1 MHLFFGEFIILVQC
15 LVIKRYF
22 RKEEYLISWESSW
35 NLSKFCEA
43 LFFREG
49 FKKKKIYYGKFH
61 TRGGQG
67 GSFSISNFFYFF
79 CSKWSKN
86 HF

>member
-1 MHLFFGEFIILVQC
+1 MEVQSQEMLNIVLTHFQGGLGALEHAKLSPVECRKIFI
-15 LVIKRYF
+15 
-22 RKEEYLISWESSW
+22 
-35 NLSKFCEA
+35 
-43 LFFREG
+43 REG
-49 FKKKKIYYGKFH
+49 LKKIMENSIIGGEG
-61 TRGGQG
+61 GGQQ